1 MRALR
6 RTVIFVLLAQACASG
21 CGLKGPLFIPTA
33 EEERELAERKRA
45 LEERERRER
54 TGQAAATTPAATTPA
69 APPASSTEPPARVE
83 PGSVPTN

>member
-6 RTVIFVLLAQACASG
+6 RTVVILSIAQVCASG
-21 CGLKGPLFIPTA
+21 CGLKGPLYIPTA

-54 TGQAAATTPAATTPA
+54 KGQAASTTPAATTPA
-69 APPASSTEPPARVE
+69 PPPASSTEPPAQVD

>member
-6 RTVIFVLLAQACASG
+6 GIALLLLLAQACAAG
-21 CGLKGPLFIPTA
+21 CGLKGPLYIPTA

-54 TGQAAATTPAATTPA
+54 EEQPDSTGP
-69 APPASSTEPPARVE
+69 APPQASSTQPPARGD
-83 PGSVPTN
+83 PASPPTN

>member
-1 MRALR
+1 MHALR
-6 RTVIFVLLAQACASG
+6 RTVLVLSIAQVCACASG
-21 CGLKGPLFIPTA
+21 CGLKGPLYIPTA

-54 TGQAAATTPAATTPA
+54 EEQPASTNP
-69 APPASSTEPPARVE
+69 APPQASSTEPPARVE

>member
-6 RTVIFVLLAQACASG
+6 GTALFLLMVQACASG
-21 CGLKGPLFIPTA
+21 CGLKAPLYIPTA

-54 TGQAAATTPAATTPA
+54 EE
-69 APPASSTEPPARVE
+69 PPASTSSAPPQAPGTQPPAPVDPAGPPR
-83 PGSVPTN
+83 N

>member
-1 MRALR
+1 MRALH
-6 RTVIFVLLAQACASG
+6 RTVILLLIAQACASG

-54 TGQAAATTPAATTPA
+54 EEQPDSTTPA
-69 APPASSTEPPARVE
+69 PPQASSTQPPARAD
-83 PGSVPTN
+83 PAGPPTN